1 MGESVV
7 EQVKEN
13 IYRLGVTLPQNPLRE
28 LNSYLI
34 RGGERDLLI
43 DTGFR
48 RPECREALMAGI
60 TEAGSS
66 TSRIDVLLTHLHSDH
81 TGLARRRRPRTAGF
95 ISVRRILRYYR
106 RVFFRGQKPAPSP
119 PVLEAGF
126 PEELLNVTEAVN
138 PASRYKLDALD
149 GRFCPA

>member
-66 TSRIDVLLTHLHSDH
+66 TSRIDVLLLSLIH
-81 TGLARRRRPRTAGF
+81 
-95 ISVRRILRYYR
+95 I
-106 RVFFRGQKPAPSP
+106 
-119 PVLEAGF
+119 
-126 PEELLNVTEAVN
+126 
-138 PASRYKLDALD
+138 
-149 GRFCPA
+149 

>member
-13 IYRLGVTLPQNPLRE
+13 IYRLGVTLPQNPLSE

-48 RPECREALMAGI
+48 RPQYKPDRCASHAPPLRSHRACQG
-60 TEAGSS
+60 G
-66 TSRIDVLLTHLHSDH
+66 
-81 TGLARRRRPRTAGF
+81 GGPGRPD
-95 ISVRRILRYYR
+95 LY
-106 RVFFRGQKPAPSP
+106 Q
-119 PVLEAGF
+119 
-126 PEELLNVTEAVN
+126 
-138 PASRYKLDALD
+138 
-149 GRFCPA
+149 